1 LVQSNYLSVF
11 ELNSSFNIAPF
22 FYYKMAGISR
32 NYKANLQS
40 ILAENGKAFTESV
53 EKCTEFLLSIAGN
66 SSELPNFDSTFVAQV
81 LTTILSHNLPEI
93 SNEHGL
99 NDLWLKGNYETL
111 LASLN
116 PGVLIESLKA
126 LVSVNTPKIP

>member
-1 LVQSNYLSVF
+1 
-11 ELNSSFNIAPF
+11 
-22 FYYKMAGISR
+22 MAGISR
-32 NYKANLQS
+32 NYKANLQT

-111 LASLN
+111 LALLN

-126 LVSVNTPKIP
+126 LVSVNTPKIH